1 MKYET
6 DKKGDKAVSNLLQQA
21 LDEVALTKY
30 LDNIKNQE
38 NPDIQTSR
46 LNKVQDIIEFD
57 HDPLTEE
64 DLALIQSEEDQMADL
79 ALTQRYDQAKE

>member
-79 ALTQRYDQAKE
+79 ALTQRYDQAEE

>member
-6 DKKGDKAVSNLLQQA
+6 DKKGDRAVSNLLQQA
-21 LDEVALTKY
+21 LDEVAVTKY
-30 LDNIKNQE
+30 LNNIKNQE

-79 ALTQRYDQAKE
+79 ALTQRYDQAEE

>member
-6 DKKGDKAVSNLLQQA
+6 DKNGDKAVSNLLQQA
-21 LDEVALTKY
+21 LDEVAVTKY
-30 LDNIKNQE
+30 LNNIKNQE

>member
-6 DKKGDKAVSNLLQQA
+6 DKKGDRAVSNLLQQA
-21 LDEVALTKY
+21 LDEVAVTKY
-30 LDNIKNQE
+30 LNNIENQE

-79 ALTQRYDQAKE
+79 ALTQRYDQAEE